1 MTWATS
7 RSDVTPLVLS
17 LCLGAPDA
25 GALLARPVEL
35 RADRLEVDSRAQKAT
50 YLGHATA
57 VRDGATLTCDR
68 LEVQF
73 DERRDVKTIS
83 ARGHVVVVDGD
94 RRAEGEHATWDNAT
108 GVLVVTG
115 QPWVRQGPREVS
127 GERVTFTS
135 GVDRVE
141 IERPRTRVQATDGGV
156 SDGLAIDA
164 DSLVLENPRATA
176 TWKGHVKVTLGATVL
191 TAPELV
197 AHYDERGDITRVQ
210 ANGGVEAT
218 ERDRW
223 ARGQRADYDVK
234 RGVLVVTGKA
244 EARQGR
250 SRLEGTRVTFF
261 PGTDFI
267 EVENA
272 TTVIEVDR
280 RKGGSP

>member
-1 MTWATS
+1 
-7 RSDVTPLVLS
+7 VTPLVLS
-17 LCLGAPDA
+17 LCLNAPDA